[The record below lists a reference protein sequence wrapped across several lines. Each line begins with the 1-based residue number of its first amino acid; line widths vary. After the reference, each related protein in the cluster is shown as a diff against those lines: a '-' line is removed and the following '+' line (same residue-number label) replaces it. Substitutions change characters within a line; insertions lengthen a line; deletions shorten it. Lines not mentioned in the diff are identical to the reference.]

1 MSDINE
7 HDPTYDD
14 EAQVPELTGVLS
26 FADGDFIDEYRWEE
40 GYDYEPTTV

>member
-1 MSDINE
+1 MSDVNE

-14 EAQVPELTGVLS
+14 EPQLPELTGTLS
-26 FADGDFIDEYRWEE
+26 FADGDFIDEDRWEE